1 MSTVRL
7 RYRGTGTKVVPL
19 PCPLLSKSEQTGE
32 VVCDPIGEFPEDAAR
47 HLLSCGDLFEAL
59 DPLPW
64 EQNDQA
70 REDDWTEDGPV
81 SALPP
86 KDKPV
91 AAFSSKGIAT
101 MHAKRRGLVVREN
114 PESETPYELWAPSP
128 TESEGAPDKHAIS
141 A

>member
-7 RYRGTGTKVVPL
+7 RWRGAGRKVVPL
-19 PCPLLSKSEQTGE
+19 PCPLLSLSEQTGV

-47 HLLSCGDLFEAL
+47 HLLSCGDAFEAL

-64 EQNDQA
+64 EQTNTA
-70 REDDWTEDGPV
+70 AEDDWTEDGPV
-81 SALPP
+81 SAQPP

-101 MHAKRRGLVVREN
+101 MHAKRRGLVIREN
-114 PESETPYELWAPSP
+114 PGSDTPYELWAPSP
-128 TESEGAPDKHAIS
+128 TESEGARPAIS